1 MNTTRQSPVW
11 SPGFSRPGKHMP
23 DAGKSS
29 PHFPAEA
36 GTPNARSGFT
46 LIEIMLVVGLM
57 ALIAATAVPN
67 IYQLT
72 KKEGLRR
79 AVADLK
85 DVCGNARARAIFS
98 GQEVSVMFYPGER
111 LFAISSG
118 GGREFDPV
126 TGETKA
132 EPMVKPGSGTTGI
145 FPEDVSVDMLDINQH
160 SALEYDWARVR
171 FYPNGTCEELVINLS
186 SRDNPGLWLKLDPAT
201 SILIIGEPP

>member
-1 MNTTRQSPVW
+1 MNTTRQSQVR
-11 SPGFSRPGKHMP
+11 SSGFSRSGMHMP
-23 DAGKSS
+23 DAGKASL
-29 PHFPAEA
+29 HFPTEA
-36 GTPNARSGFT
+36 GTPSTRSGFT

-132 EPMVKPGSGTTGI
+132 EPMVKPG
-145 FPEDVSVDMLDINQH
+145 
-160 SALEYDWARVR
+160 
-171 FYPNGTCEELVINLS
+171 
-186 SRDNPGLWLKLDPAT
+186 
-201 SILIIGEPP
+201 

>member
-11 SPGFSRPGKHMP
+11 SSGFSRSGMHMP
-23 DAGKSS
+23 DEAKSA
-29 PHFPAEA
+29 PRLPAKA
-36 GTPNARSGFT
+36 GTPNTRSGFT

-79 AVADLK
+79 AVSDLR
-85 DVCGNARARAIFS
+85 DVCSTARERAIFS
-98 GQEVSVMFYPGER
+98 GQEVSVVFYPGER
-111 LFAISSG
+111 LFAVSSG
-118 GGREFDPV
+118 GGTEFDPV

-145 FPEDVSVDMLDINQH
+145 FPEDVNVDMLDINQH